1 MRFAHVSDLH
11 LGFQRK
17 RSLQE
22 AERRIFEGMVDGWI
36 KGGARFVLMAGDIFH
51 VNIPE
56 MRVQRYVF
64 AKFRQL
70 HEAGI
75 PAYAI
80 YGSHDFSPVS
90 NSVIDLLVST
100 GYVTK
105 VTDAV
110 TGEDGAITPKFTT
123 DPGTGAKICGISG
136 LKVGRDID
144 YYKKLDRKG
153 IEAEPGFKIFMF
165 HGAISEMRKAADE
178 GDHMPMSMLPAGFDY
193 YAGGHVHEYGTGGD
207 DSHGVVAYPG
217 TPFAGNYADLVASA
231 DGTARGYIMADSSG
245 EKVSVEFVG
254 SGGPGYVSIS
264 VSAEGRSPQT
274 VNEEME
280 RRAGKADPDGRIVV
294 VRVRGEM
301 SEGKTSDV
309 DTARVSLGLLGR
321 GALAVEVGRNMLTSR
336 KYKIDGA
343 RGESREEIV
352 RGVLESNIGQVK
364 TGIQELAGKRG
375 VRMAEELLRRIGQPK
390 IENEDNKTYDARM
403 ITDGSKTMG
412 LSLDD
417 P

>member
-110 TGEDGAITPKFTT
+110 TGEDGVITPKFTT

-165 HGAISEMRKAADE
+165 HGSISEMRKAADE

-217 TPFAGNYADLVASA
+217 TPFAGNYADFVASA
-231 DGTARGYIMADSSG
+231 GDTKRGYIMADSSG
-245 EKVSVEFVG
+245 DKVSVEFVESG
-254 SGGPGYVSIS
+254 SPEHVPIT
-264 VSAEGRSPQT
+264 VDANGRSPQI
-274 VNEEME
+274 VNERLEE
-280 RRAGKADPDGRIVV
+280 KAGAEDPVGKIMV
-294 VRVRGEM
+294 VRVYGQM
-301 SEGKTSDV
+301 SEGRTADV
-309 DTARVSLGLLGR
+309 DTARVSLGLLER

-336 KYKIDGA
+336 EYDVVRV
-343 RGESREEIV
+343 RGESRDQIV
-352 RGVLESNIGQVK
+352 RGVLETNIGQVR
-364 TGIQELAGKRG
+364 TGIERLEGGSG
-375 VRMAEELLRRIGQPK
+375 VRIAEELLRRIGQPK